1 MESSPG
7 PGTFPI
13 CVRSF
18 IDRSIVWDSSCMHMN
33 LQMAD
38 YGLPR
43 YTSVHSGQYVRS
55 RDTGDR
61 STRRSPTRLLLR
73 TTWCVW
79 AYNSAVHSILDR
91 VLTCH
96 QFDPA
101 TPFANAQRVADLL
114 GQSAVLVRQNG
125 FGVSSVSMDSVRV
138 AIKSRPNFAA
148 HHVLGTLDLC
158 QCDSKELY
166 GYRKGDV
173 DYSVT
178 DSAHQHRSYCSHLLS
193 SRMALWCAKLTQGSN
208 CSGV

>member
-1 MESSPG
+1 MSTRPQALWERGPKDVLCELVPARLECPIPARRSGAGTALIDPVRRCLRSSMELSPG

-13 CVRSF
+13 CVSSF
-18 IDRSIVWDSSCMHMN
+18 IGRSIVWDSSCMHMN

-61 STRRSPTRLLLR
+61 STRRSPTRLLLL

-79 AYNSAVHSILDR
+79 AYNSAVHSSILDR

-125 FGVSSVSMDSVRV
+125 FGVSPVSMDSV
-138 AIKSRPNFAA
+138 
-148 HHVLGTLDLC
+148 
-158 QCDSKELY
+158 
-166 GYRKGDV
+166 
-173 DYSVT
+173 
-178 DSAHQHRSYCSHLLS
+178 
-193 SRMALWCAKLTQGSN
+193 
-208 CSGV
+208 